1 MQIELSTHEIVFLCN
16 CISETLESVDD
27 LELQTRTGADGAT
40 LRMLRDKLARA
51 GSADERDSPDLR

>member
-1 MQIELSTHEIVFLCN
+1 MQVELSTHEFSFLCN

-27 LELQTRTGADGAT
+27 RELQTRTGADSAT

-51 GSADERDSPDLR
+51 VSADGHDSPDLR